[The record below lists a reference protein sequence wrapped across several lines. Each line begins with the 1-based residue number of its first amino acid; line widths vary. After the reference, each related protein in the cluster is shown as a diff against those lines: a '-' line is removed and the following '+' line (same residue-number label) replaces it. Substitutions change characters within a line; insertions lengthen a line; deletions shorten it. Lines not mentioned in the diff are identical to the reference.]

1 MSTRCGASIRSKK
14 KGNKKAEWR
23 GGGKKEKKNEKSWA
37 PIKQGGI
44 RNPLATIKRIS
55 GFFCYYR

>member
-37 PIKQGGI
+37 PIK
-44 RNPLATIKRIS
+44 
-55 GFFCYYR
+55 

>member
-23 GGGKKEKKNEKSWA
+23 GGGKKGKKMKKVG
-37 PIKQGGI
+37 P
-44 RNPLATIKRIS
+44 P
-55 GFFCYYR
+55 

>member
-23 GGGKKEKKNEKSWA
+23 EEGKKEKKMKKVG
-37 PIKQGGI
+37 P
-44 RNPLATIKRIS
+44 P
-55 GFFCYYR
+55 